1 MGWTELYSPLVAL
14 GLVIITATVG
24 AGLVSDVPTSALAA
38 QSTLPVAIGLVL
50 IAYGWYRPGE
60 WGTAESRWTVLRW
73 TGYGV
78 ATFFVVGFWFGQIAE
93 RFETSFML
101 AIVVSLGSGAAVGA
115 LVGTYSVRLQRA
127 NAELER
133 TNERL
138 ERVAEVISHD
148 LRSPLTVAKG
158 RLELAEG
165 ESDSEHLESVGR
177 SLDRME
183 ALVEDV
189 LTLARERDRV
199 DELEPVDLASVCLDT
214 WENVE
219 TPNAGLA
226 VDEELTVRADRS
238 RLRQLLGN
246 LFRNAVEHGSRNA
259 PSHAHDNAVEH
270 GSTSAPSHAQENA
283 VEHGSA
289 GPDVRTRLDDAVD
302 GTTDDTDSADGVAG
316 RADAE
321 LTVTVGASNEGFYV
335 ADDGSGLP
343 EGSEEEIFESGV
355 TTSASGT
362 GLGLSIIREVAR
374 GHGWEVTA
382 GESEHGGARFD
393 VTGVERID
401 G

>member
-50 IAYGWYRPGE
+50 IAYGWYRPGGG
-60 WGTAESRWTVLRW
+60 GTAESRWTVLRW

-199 DELEPVDLASVCLDT
+199 DELEPVDLASVCRDT

-219 TPNAGLA
+219 TANAGLA

-270 GSTSAPSHAQENA
+270 GSRNAPSHAHDNA

-289 GPDVRTRLDDAVD
+289 GPDARTRLDDAVD

>member
-1 MGWTELYSPLVAL
+1 MGRTELHSPLAAL
-14 GLVIITATVG
+14 GVLIITCTVG
-24 AGLVSDVPTSALAA
+24 VGLVSDVPTSALAA

-50 IAYGWYRPGE
+50 VAYGWYRPVEG
-60 WGTAESRWTVLRW
+60 GTAESRWTVLRW

-78 ATFFVVGFWFGQIAE
+78 AIFFVVGFWFGQVAR
-93 RFETSFML
+93 RFETSFLL
-101 AIVVSLGSGAAVGA
+101 AIVVSLGSGAAFGA
-115 LVGTYSVRLQRA
+115 LVGIYSARLERA

-189 LTLARERDRV
+189 LTLAREGDRV
-199 DELEPVDLASVCLDT
+199 DELEPVDLASVCRDT

-219 TPNAGLA
+219 TPNARLA
-226 VDEELTVRADRS
+226 VDEELTIRADRS

-246 LFRNAVEHGSRNA
+246 LFRNAVEHGSTN
-259 PSHAHDNAVEH
+259 S
-270 GSTSAPSHAQENA
+270 PSHAQENA
-283 VEHGSA
+283 AEQGST
-289 GPDVRTRLDDAVD
+289 GPDSRARRDDAVD
-302 GTTDDTDSADGVAG
+302 STTDDGHSADGTAE
-316 RADAE
+316 RDEAE
-321 LTVTVGASNEGFYV
+321 LTVTVGASNGGFYV
-335 ADDGSGLP
+335 TDDGSGLP
-343 EGSEEEIFESGV
+343 DGSEEEIFESGV
-355 TTSASGT
+355 STSASGT

-382 GESEHGGARFD
+382 GESEDGGARFD
-393 VTGVERID
+393 VTGVERIE

>member
-1 MGWTELYSPLVAL
+1 MGWTELHSPLVAI

-60 WGTAESRWTVLRW
+60 GGTAESRWTVLRW

-219 TPNAGLA
+219 TANAGLA

-270 GSTSAPSHAQENA
+270 ESTSAPSHAQENA

-289 GPDVRTRLDDAVD
+289 GPDARTRLDDAVD

>member
-219 TPNAGLA
+219 TLNAGLA